1 MDGLEQ
7 LEQKIVDCRT
17 CPRLT
22 SWCAAVAVEKRAA
35 YRDET
40 YWSKPIPGFGDSHA
54 EIVVIGLAP
63 GAHGANR
70 TGRIF
75 TGDRS
80 GEWLYRAMF
89 RAGLANQPQSL
100 HRGDGL
106 RLHNAWVTVAVKCA
120 PPANKPTP
128 SERAN
133 CATYLETEFELLTNS
148 RVIVC
153 LGAIA
158 YQTVCRQLKITPRPK
173 FGHGV
178 QVLAGRYTVLCSYHP
193 SQQNTFTGKLTEP
206 MLDKIFVDA
215 CELVRNRH

>member
-1 MDGLEQ
+1 MDRLELLEQ
-7 LEQKIVDCRT
+7 EIVRCQT

-22 SWCAAVAVEKRAA
+22 SWCAAVAIEKRAA

-40 YWSKPIPGFGDSHA
+40 YWSKPIPGFGDSQA
-54 EIVVIGLAP
+54 QIMIVGLAP

-80 GEWLYRAMF
+80 GEWLFRAMF
-89 RAGLANQPQSL
+89 RAGLANQPHSL

-106 RLHNAWVTVAVKCA
+106 KLRNAWVTVAVKCA

-128 SERAN
+128 SEQAN
-133 CATYLETEFELLTNS
+133 CAKYLKTEIELLANAI
-148 RVIVC
+148 VIVC
-153 LGAIA
+153 LGAFA
-158 YQTVCRQLKITPRPK
+158 YHAVCRQLKVKGRPK

-178 QVLAGRYTVLCSYHP
+178 QARAGRYTLLCSYHP
-193 SQQNTFTGKLTEP
+193 SQQNTFTGKLTES

-215 CELVRNRH
+215 CDLVRN

>member
-1 MDGLEQ
+1 MR
-7 LEQKIVDCRT
+7 CRT

-22 SWCAAVAVEKRAA
+22 SWCATVAVEKRAA
-35 YRDET
+35 YRNET
-40 YWSKPIPGFGDSHA
+40 YWGKPIPGFGDSNA
-54 EIVVIGLAP
+54 QIVVVGLAP

-70 TGRIF
+70 TGRTF

-80 GEWLYRAMF
+80 GEWLFRAMF
-89 RAGLANQPQSL
+89 RAGLANQPESL

-106 RLHNAWVTVAVKCA
+106 KLRNAWVTAAVKCA

-128 SERAN
+128 QERAN

-153 LGAIA
+153 LGAFA
-158 YQTVCRQLKITPRPK
+158 YQAVCQQLKITPRPK

-178 QVLAGRYTVLCSYHP
+178 RVLAGRYTVLCSYHP

-206 MLDKIFVDA
+206 MLDKIFTDA
-215 CELVRNRH
+215 GELVRSRH

>member
-1 MDGLEQ
+1 M
-7 LEQKIVDCRT
+7 T
-17 CPRLT
+17 T
-22 SWCAAVAVEKRAA
+22 WCAAVAAEKRAA

-40 YWSKPIPGFGDSHA
+40 YWGKPIPGFGDSNA
-54 EIVVIGLAP
+54 QIVVVGLAP

-89 RAGLANQPQSL
+89 RAGLANQPESL

-106 RLHNAWVTVAVKCA
+106 KLHNAWVTVAVKCA

-128 SERAN
+128 REQAN
-133 CATYLETEFELLTNS
+133 CATYLEAEFKFLTNS
-148 RVIVC
+148 SVIVC
-153 LGAIA
+153 LGAFA
-158 YQTVCRQLKITPRPK
+158 YQAVCQQLKIKPRPK

-178 QVLAGRYTVLCSYHP
+178 QVPAGRYTVLCSYHP

-215 CELVRNRH
+215 NELVRRRY